1 MAVTYPGVKS
11 TSSLT
16 STFTV
21 TAEPSSLQGVLQEQN
36 RWTVLAPIA
45 TICALNAANLLWVG
59 PVTTRIMKERKHQET
74 RDGKKSYDSGPQSK
88 EMQRLNK
95 AFGRMHG
102 ISALTNLVGLG
113 ITIWYGFLLADRV
126 Q

>member
-1 MAVTYPGVKS
+1 MEA
-11 TSSLT
+11 SSV
-16 STFTV
+16 S
-21 TAEPSSLQGVLQEQN
+21 GVLQEQN

-45 TICALNAANLLWVG
+45 TIFAMNAANLVWAG

-74 RDGKKSYDSGPQSK
+74 RDGKKYYDQGPHSK
-88 EMQRLNK
+88 EMQRLNR

-102 ISALTNLVGLG
+102 ISAFTNLIGLG
-113 ITIWYGFLLADRV
+113 FTVWYGFLLAQRL